1 MITENADKFRPVAPP
16 RIIENAYTEEQH
28 RRLRI
33 RAAMESTSVSELV
46 RARLQDII
54 EPEAEFMAATAPR

>member
-1 MITENADKFRPVAPP
+1 MRATERLGKMIRPIQVIVTED
-16 RIIENAYTEEQH
+16 QH

-33 RAAMESTSVSELV
+33 RAAMDSTSVSELV

-54 EPEAEFMAATAPR
+54 EPESEFMAATAPR

>member
-1 MITENADKFRPVAPP
+1 MRATERLEKKIRPIQV
-16 RIIENAYTEEQH
+16 IVTEDQH

-33 RAAMESTSVSELV
+33 KAAMDSTTVSELV

-54 EPEAEFMAATAPR
+54 EPEAESMAATAPR